1 MPAVCRIFDVP
12 NEVQVTSLDLV
23 SVTAQLASLVER
35 RSERV
40 KTVLITLL
48 TKDAELP
55 NDESCSDLAI
65 AFFICRNCRRLYHYS
80 KVVAHQ
86 CVRFEYVDGEGVDG
100 WCLLDGCAKDP
111 STTTRQDLD
120 DMSMR
125 VGSIQSFDVWRHALN
140 VGAREEVMWRIATP
154 GETAT
159 ANEVE
164 AKLEHSSM
172 NGYEDQHGWCCLRT
186 AHAREEKLP
195 DGPKMLC
202 AVAPAR
208 GMRHGTIE
216 VVFVSTT

>member
-1 MPAVCRIFDVP
+1 MPDATDLALMPAVCRIFDVP

-100 WCLLDGCAKDP
+100 YVRVMLDSHSQGRSLDSELRLVSAVDFMWCLLDGCAKDP

-125 VGSIQSFDVWRHALN
+125 VCCTIPSKPCTYTMIMTWRMAVHLSLSTRAFRAERVHVYRWGASRALTC
-140 VGAREEVMWRIATP
+140 GA
-154 GETAT
+154 
-159 ANEVE
+159 
-164 AKLEHSSM
+164 
-172 NGYEDQHGWCCLRT
+172 
-186 AHAREEKLP
+186 
-195 DGPKMLC
+195 
-202 AVAPAR
+202 
-208 GMRHGTIE
+208 MR
-216 VVFVSTT
+216 